1 VIFDMDGVLV
11 DSEPMHAATTR
22 DMLQPLGIT
31 YSDEDNARYFGFTDR
46 EMLQD
51 LVARHAIDVPIDE
64 LMHRRSTL
72 VVRATYE
79 NPRAMPGVPGALQ
92 AIASRGYRLALASSS
107 GPEIIAATLDALGV
121 ANLFEQVVSGL
132 TVGHGKP
139 APDIFLATAERL
151 RLTPEACLVVE
162 DSRNGLLA
170 AKAAGMAC
178 AAIPCNATGGEN
190 FAEADYRFS
199 KLPELLDVLPPV
211 RA

>member
-1 VIFDMDGVLV
+1 MDGVLV

-22 DMLQPLGIT
+22 EMLRPLGVT
-31 YSDEDNARYFGFTDR
+31 YTDADNARYFGFTDR

-51 LVARHAIDVPIDE
+51 LVTRHAIEVPIDE
-64 LMHRRSTL
+64 LMRRRSTL
-72 VVRATYE
+72 VVRSTYE

-92 AIASRGYRLALASSS
+92 VIVSRGYRLALASSS

-121 ANLFEQVVSGL
+121 ADLFEQVVSGL

-151 RLTPEACLVVE
+151 HLAPGACLVVE

-178 AAIPCNATGGEN
+178 AVIPCNATRGEH
-190 FAEADYRFS
+190 FAEADYRCS
-199 KLPELLDVLPPV
+199 KLPELLEVLPPV